1 MMKYLYILFF
11 VLLSNT
17 LFCQNKSLRKDSVNQ
32 YDKDS
37 LKEGVWIIET
47 FEMPEEGAPSMGI
60 ICKGKY
66 HKGLKT
72 DCWKC
77 YVKDNNI
84 LLSEKYYNK
93 GVAVHICK
101 SYYYDTGTLHFLSD
115 CDQHKS
121 TEYARD
127 SSIIFTIE
135 DLKNGLSKQE
145 SYNKGKIYEIEFLNN
160 NHEKEGK
167 YLEYYGDG
175 KLRKSATYANGLLNG
190 VDSLFYSNGQIE
202 SVCKYADQKRE
213 GVYKE
218 YYPSGKI
225 KYEITYIDGIK
236 DGQYT
241 YYGEDGKVIE
251 SSYYMNGV
259 KQEPKN

>member
-1 MMKYLYILFF
+1 MKYLYILFF

-17 LFCQNKSLRKDSVNQ
+17 LFCQNKSLHRDSVNQ
-32 YDKDS
+32 YNKDS
-37 LKEGVWIIET
+37 LKEGFWIEEH
-47 FEMPEEGAPSMGI
+47 FGMPEEGAPSMGI

-66 HKGLKT
+66 HNGLKT

-77 YVKDNNI
+77 YVKDSDT
-84 LLSEKYYNK
+84 LLSETYYNK
-93 GVAVHICK
+93 GVEVHICK
-101 SYYYDTGTLHFLSD
+101 SYYYDTGTLCSIYD
-115 CDQHKS
+115 CDLKKS
-121 TEYARD
+121 INYERD
-127 SSIIFTIE
+127 GSIIYTQE
-135 DLKNGLSKQE
+135 WVKNGLIKQE
-145 SYNKGKIYEIEFLNN
+145 NYSSGKVYEISFLNEN
-160 NHEKEGK
+160 YEKEGQYIR
-167 YLEYYGDG
+167 YLGG
-175 KLRKSATYANGLLNG
+175 KIAESATYSNGLLNG
-190 VDSLFYSNGQIE
+190 VDSVFYSNGQIK
-202 SVCKYADQKRE
+202 SVCKYANQKRE

-251 SSYYMNGV
+251 SLYYMNGV

>member
-1 MMKYLYILFF
+1 MKYLYILFF

-32 YDKDS
+32 YNKDS
-37 LKEGVWIIET
+37 LKEGFWIIET

-66 HKGLKT
+66 HNGLKT

-77 YVKDNNI
+77 YVKDNDT
-84 LLSEKYYNK
+84 LLSETYYNK
-93 GVAVHICK
+93 GVEVHIFK
-101 SYYYDTGTLHFLSD
+101 SYYYDTGTLKLISD
-115 CDQHKS
+115 YDKQTS
-121 TEYARD
+121 IEYAKD
-127 SSIIFTIE
+127 GSIMCTYE
-135 DLKNGLSKQE
+135 RLKNGF
-145 SYNKGKIYEIEFLNN
+145 NKLENYSSGKVYEIVLFNK
-160 NHEKEGK
+160 NHEKEGQ
-167 YLEYYGDG
+167 YLRYCGG
-175 KLRKSATYANGLLNG
+175 KIAESAIYSNGLLNG
-190 VDSLFYSNGQIE
+190 VDSVFYSNGKIRR
-202 SVCKYADQKRE
+202 VCKYANQKRE
-213 GVYKE
+213 GIYKE

-225 KYEITYIDGIK
+225 KYEITYIDGIQ

-259 KQEPKN
+259 KPEPKN